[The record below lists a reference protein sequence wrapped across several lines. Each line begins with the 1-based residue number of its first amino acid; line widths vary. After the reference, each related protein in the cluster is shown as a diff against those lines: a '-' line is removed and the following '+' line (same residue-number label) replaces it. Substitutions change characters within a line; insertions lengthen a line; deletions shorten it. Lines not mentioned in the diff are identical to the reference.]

1 MYYVHRP
8 NFFHPGVGWRY
19 GFSLVEVV
27 LALGIAAFA
36 LIAIVGLLPVG
47 LKLAQESD
55 EESRAINLVSQI
67 ATDRR
72 VSESVESSVT
82 YHLPALN
89 GTAEISNVFGVSED
103 GRYLGS
109 DYANSRYR
117 VNYIL
122 TPPAEN
128 RGDPWKLWV
137 RVSWPA
143 QSTSASGN
151 IETLVT
157 IPQS

>member
-1 MYYVHRP
+1 
-8 NFFHPGVGWRY
+8 
-19 GFSLVEVV
+19 VEVV

-55 EESRAINLVSQI
+55 EESRAINLISQI
-67 ATDRR
+67 TTDRR
-72 VSESVESSVT
+72 VSKEAEPSET
-82 YHLPALN
+82 FLLPALS
-89 GTAEISNVFGVSED
+89 GTAEASNVFGVSED
-103 GRYLGS
+103 GRYLGT

-122 TPPAEN
+122 TPPSED
-128 RGDPWKLWV
+128 RGDPWRLWM

-143 QSTSASGN
+143 QSANASGSV
-151 IETLVT
+151 ETLVT